1 MSKRKKPSAAS
12 PPNEVEEDIG
22 SVTTRAVVPPEVMQ
36 QAMGEGVHDF
46 ETSPDSEPPIASD
59 PDVPVDIDLDASRA
73 PEEFDAEMTVNL
85 VGDLL
90 VPARDDLDAPTV
102 TAPAE
107 ELAEVDRILLQRK
120 HLRGLLEALVFA
132 SDSPITPKELAK
144 LASAQ
149 QKQVKELLAELKVDY
164 ATRGMHLD
172 EVAGGWVFRTSP
184 QYAPFVR
191 DLTKQKPVRLT
202 RAQVETLAIIAYRQP
217 ITRPEVDDVRGVD
230 SGPVLKLLLERDL
243 VRILGK
249 RDEPGRPLIYGTT
262 GHFLEF
268 FGLKSLKD
276 LPTLR
281 EFTELSDESREA
293 FEDELGETPED
304 AAARAAARAEEEAN
318 GTAATGDDE
327 GRAIAGE
334 AIEDLED
341 DGEGDEGDGEGD
353 ARAPNESMRVP
364 IGEQA
369 LDDLGDDDLEP
380 IADGDVEDP
389 APDHH
394 AADEDGPTLTSEAP
408 PSDED

>member
-1 MSKRKKPSAAS
+1 
-12 PPNEVEEDIG
+12 
-22 SVTTRAVVPPEVMQ
+22 VTVA
-36 QAMGEGVHDF
+36 GE
-46 ETSPDSEPPIASD
+46 T
-59 PDVPVDIDLDASRA
+59 
-73 PEEFDAEMTVNL
+73 
-85 VGDLL
+85 
-90 VPARDDLDAPTV
+90 
-102 TAPAE
+102 
-107 ELAEVDRILLQRK
+107 LAEIDSVLLQRK

-217 ITRPEVDDVRGVD
+217 ITRPEIDDVRGVD

-262 GHFLEF
+262 SHFLEF

-281 EFTELSDESREA
+281 EFTELSDESRA
-293 FEDELGETPED
+293 DFEDELGESPDNAPEH
-304 AAARAAARAEEEAN
+304 AAGAEA
-318 GTAATGDDE
+318 D
-327 GRAIAGE
+327 AGE
-334 AIEDLED
+334 GG
-341 DGEGDEGDGEGD
+341 GEREGAGESHRERDEGDD
-353 ARAPNESMRVP
+353 AVDRSDDDGRAVRESMSVP
-364 IGEQA
+364 IGEPVIHE
-369 LDDLGDDDLEP
+369 LGDDDLE
-380 IADGDVEDP
+380 AVESEADVEALDDGDEGDEGEHLAHE
-389 APDHH
+389 APPEKH
-394 AADEDGPTLTSEAP
+394 ASDDDGPTLTSEAP
-408 PSDED
+408 PADDEP